1 MVSSQEVIERSI
13 WSAIN
18 EVLINLDMSID
29 PNRYLPV
36 TPENKKSADQAIKFL
51 KRYIPVF
58 STGSSQSKGSKVTPR
73 IVINAR
79 GFFPGSVGLPKFLRD
94 KEVGVGYTTTEEPYN
109 TLDQLVDIHLVANN
123 QEDLRLLHQVLFW
136 SIPQKGYIKPY
147 TEDSLLVT
155 GNIFIQLVNFFD
167 NPDLDNGILEKVYQ
181 FNISDCILE
190 EKITE
195 EVITP
200 IKDITLSLEELG
212 YDLIQLTSDI
222 NTNKN
227 NN

>member
-1 MVSSQEVIERSI
+1 MVSSQELIERSI

-18 EVLINLDMSID
+18 EVLINLDMAID
-29 PNRYLPV
+29 PNKYLPV
-36 TPENKKSADQAIKFL
+36 TIENQKLADEAIKSL

-58 STGSSQSKGSKVTPR
+58 GTGSSQSKGSKVTPR

-79 GFFPGSVGLPKFLRD
+79 GFFPGSIGLPKVLME

-109 TLDQLVDIHLVANN
+109 TLDQLIDIHLVANN

-147 TEDSLLVT
+147 TEDSLMLT
-155 GNIFIQLVNFFD
+155 GNIFVQLVNFFD
-167 NPDLDNGILEKVYQ
+167 NPDLDNGLLEKVYQ
-181 FNISDCILE
+181 FSISDCLLE
-190 EKITE
+190 EKITD

-200 IKDITLSLEELG
+200 LRDITLSLEELG
-212 YDLIQLTSDI
+212 YDLIKLTQDKNS
-222 NTNKN
+222 N
-227 NN
+227 NNN